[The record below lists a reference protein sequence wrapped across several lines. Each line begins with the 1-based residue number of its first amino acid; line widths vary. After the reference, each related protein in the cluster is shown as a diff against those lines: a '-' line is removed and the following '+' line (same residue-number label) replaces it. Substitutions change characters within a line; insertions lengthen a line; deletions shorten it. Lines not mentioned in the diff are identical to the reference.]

1 MINRALLRKCVSEA
15 KWLLVGCSAVVLA
28 FCWLRIWLVSRL
40 ETERFQRIIDNLPDT
55 WMRFLSVDVKWL
67 VTYVGRI
74 SSTFEEPIVV
84 FGVCIWAIARGS
96 DCISGELGRGTME
109 MLLAQPVSRLKV
121 MFTQSSVTLLG
132 VAVLAATSWLGIYCG
147 LHTNRIKEEVT
158 PSIHLPFRIPLVGD
172 DVPVPLAKPQTRI
185 TPMHELVD
193 AEVFLPAAV
202 NLFSLGVFMAGLST
216 LASSWDRYRW
226 RTIGFVVGVFV
237 IEAIVKFVGRGAD
250 IAWLTYSS
258 VLSAYDPQRMVEIS
272 DKTPGATWSMFL
284 FDDAGKFTTLG
295 PLGHDLVL
303 ILLGV
308 LCYAA
313 AAVIF
318 TRRDLPAPL

>member
-1 MINRALLRKCVSEA
+1 MINRALLRKCISEA
-15 KWLLVGCSAVVLA
+15 KWLLLGCAAVIVA

-40 ETERFQRIIDNLPDT
+40 ETDRFQRIIDNLPDT

-67 VTYVGRI
+67 VTYAGRI
-74 SSTFEEPIVV
+74 SSTYEEPIVV

-121 MFTQSSVTLLG
+121 MFTQAGVTLTG
-132 VAVLAATSWLGIYCG
+132 VALLALTSWLGIYFG
-147 LHTNRIKEEVT
+147 LHTNRVKEEVT
-158 PSIHLPFRIPLVGD
+158 PSIRLPFRIPLLGE
-172 DVPVPLAKPQTRI
+172 DVPLPMAKPEQRI
-185 TPMHELVD
+185 TPMHELVN
-193 AEVFLPAAV
+193 AEVFAPAAV
-202 NLFSLGVFMAGLST
+202 NLFALGVFMAGLST

-237 IEAIVKFVGRGAD
+237 VEAIVKFVGRGAS
-250 IAWLTYSS
+250 IPWLTYSS
-258 VLSAYDPQRMVEIS
+258 VLSAYDPQRLVEIS
-272 DKTPGATWSMFL
+272 DKAPESTWSVLL
-284 FDDAGKFTTLG
+284 FDETGAFTTLG
-295 PLGHDLVL
+295 PLGHHLVL

-308 LCYAA
+308 ACYAA